1 MKRILLLLFF
11 YLTFSSESFAQWQT
25 VFDSTDYSFS
35 GIFFINNDTGFVAGY
50 HSGNGHSGGTIL
62 RTMNGGLTWD
72 RTLVPIMIMS
82 VQFVNDSVGFAGGQD
97 GGVYKT
103 MNMGNTWN
111 YAGTIQPSFSDL
123 SSLYFINSQLGYA
136 SAFSGNISQTID
148 GGTNWVP
155 HFPSDGASYFPGTA
169 KFVFVDSLIGYLAH
183 SYHGSFTMNQGSAIS
198 KTSDGG
204 FTWTDLTLPSTFYPY
219 SCFFFDSL
227 SGFAVGYHGK
237 VSKTNDG
244 GLTWSSPDSLCIYP
258 LYDITFVNDSI
269 GYITGGNN
277 VYENPS
283 TNGIIY
289 KTKDRGI
296 TWQVMDTYSDGLTK
310 LHFPSDSIGYAVGM
324 NGIILKLTSANH
336 VNVSV
341 QTLTNSR
348 EKLTV
353 FPNPASNSITVNLNR
368 GKKILIVN
376 LLGEIV
382 LEKSFL
388 PNSNGKVEFDIS
400 LLSSGIYFIKTDF
413 EIVKFVKQ

>member
-50 HSGNGHSGGTIL
+50 HSGNGYYGGTIM

-72 RTLVPIMIMS
+72 KTYQLPNILSI
-82 VQFVNDSVGFAGGQD
+82 QFVNDSVGFAGGQD
-97 GGVYKT
+97 CQIYRT
-103 MNMGNTWN
+103 TNMGNTWN
-111 YAGTIQPSFSDL
+111 FVGEVLTLGDL
-123 SSLYFINSQLGYA
+123 SSLYFINPQIGYA
-136 SAFSGNISQTID
+136 TLFNGGIRKTVN
-148 GGTNWVP
+148 GGTSWVGL
-155 HFPSDGASYFPGTA
+155 FGSAGRSYFPGTA
-169 KFVFVDSLIGYLAH
+169 KFTFVDSLTGYVTH
-183 SYHGSFTMNQGSAIS
+183 SYHGMFTTNQGSAIS
-198 KTSDGG
+198 KTMGG
-204 FTWTDLTLPSTFYPY
+204 GATWTDLPIPSNFYPY

-237 VSKTNDG
+237 ISKTTDG
-244 GLTWSSPDSLCIYP
+244 GLTWTTPDSLCPDP
-258 LYDITFVNDSI
+258 LYDVAFVNDSI
-269 GYITGGNN
+269 GYISGGFN
-277 VYENPS
+277 VYEDNFP
-283 TNGIIY
+283 NGIIF
-289 KTKDRGI
+289 KTKNRGI
-296 TWQVMDTYSDGLTK
+296 TWEVMNTYSDGLTK

-336 VNVSV
+336 ANVSV

-353 FPNPASNSITVNLNR
+353 FPNPANNSITVNLNR

-388 PNSNGKVEFDIS
+388 PDSNRKAEFDIS
-400 LLSSGIYFIKTDF
+400 FLSSGIYFIKTDF